1 MKSIMP
7 LLFFFLFALWSSE
20 APAQTSP
27 ETTSPEVATDLRR
40 VSLNGQWK
48 FAVDYQNWGDQ
59 AEWVSP
65 KLNDSVWDTVKVPH
79 TWSHDPRF
87 IGFIGAGWYRLKFTT
102 PAFAPGEHVRLNFGA
117 VYRRARVWLNGEL
130 LGSHEFGYTPFEFD
144 VTGRLKPG
152 ESNVIVVC
160 ADNRWTRSFSPAP
173 QHQVMAWWDDGGIIR
188 DVDLLVG
195 SPVYVAKQKVEA
207 TPDLA
212 TGTATVRVQAWVRN
226 TTTLAR
232 RVRVRSEIARE
243 ENWLSLPPTVVET
256 EIAAGTTARVE
267 FTFALG
273 RDQVSLWQLDAPVL
287 YHARTSVAG
296 HARDTVRFGLRRFET
311 RGTELLLNGQHIRLA
326 GANRHASYPGGGQ
339 DEPVDLVV
347 RDLQLMKEAGFVF
360 QRFTHY
366 PMTPVALDW
375 ADRHGMLF
383 IAEAS
388 QTHTPDRNLD
398 DPELQAAFRAQHRE
412 MIERD
417 WNHPSII
424 AWSVANE
431 IAADTPPGVRWVKN
445 MRDFTRELDPT
456 RLVVFASNT
465 VAKENLKP
473 ESEGSVHGDFV
484 CLNTYGATPQQNAAN
499 IDRAH
504 ALYPNKPLVVTEYG
518 LRRNAV
524 EDEIERV
531 DWFREMLAII
541 RSRPFLSGASIWSF
555 NDYRSRYVGTSANG
569 WREWG
574 LIDPE
579 GKPSGTYHALRR
591 EHSGFVVRS
600 ATLAAGALTV
610 RIEPRTDFPIFP
622 TADCELRVNFL
633 DGQNRPLDIA
643 KVPLRTDGPLKI
655 SAPAGAGGFR
665 LEIWRAGFR
674 TAMWTSVNLG
684 RLSAGPVSARPAP

>member
-1 MKSIMP
+1 
-7 LLFFFLFALWSSE
+7 
-20 APAQTSP
+20 
-27 ETTSPEVATDLRR
+27 
-40 VSLNGQWK
+40 
-48 FAVDYQNWGDQ
+48 
-59 AEWVSP
+59 
-65 KLNDSVWDTVKVPH
+65 
-79 TWSHDPRF
+79 
-87 IGFIGAGWYRLKFTT
+87 
-102 PAFAPGEHVRLNFGA
+102 
-117 VYRRARVWLNGEL
+117 
-130 LGSHEFGYTPFEFD
+130 
-144 VTGRLKPG
+144 
-152 ESNVIVVC
+152 
-160 ADNRWTRSFSPAP
+160 
-173 QHQVMAWWDDGGIIR
+173 
-188 DVDLLVG
+188 
-195 SPVYVAKQKVEA
+195 
-207 TPDLA
+207 
-212 TGTATVRVQAWVRN
+212 
-226 TTTLAR
+226 
-232 RVRVRSEIARE
+232 
-243 ENWLSLPPTVVET
+243 
-256 EIAAGTTARVE
+256 
-267 FTFALG
+267 
-273 RDQVSLWQLDAPVL
+273 
-287 YHARTSVAG
+287 
-296 HARDTVRFGLRRFET
+296 
-311 RGTELLLNGQHIRLA
+311 
-326 GANRHASYPGGGQ
+326 
-339 DEPVDLVV
+339 
-347 RDLQLMKEAGFVF
+347 
-360 QRFTHY
+360 
-366 PMTPVALDW
+366 
-375 ADRHGMLF
+375 
-383 IAEAS
+383 
-388 QTHTPDRNLD
+388 
-398 DPELQAAFRAQHRE
+398 
-412 MIERD
+412 
-417 WNHPSII
+417 
-424 AWSVANE
+424 
-431 IAADTPPGVRWVKN
+431 
-445 MRDFTRELDPT
+445 
-456 RLVVFASNT
+456 

-555 NDYRSRYVGTSANG
+555 NDYRSRYVGTSVNG

-610 RIEPRTDFPIFP
+610 RIEPRADFPIFP